1 MTKHVSQR
9 IYMFI
14 YDGTFDADDP
24 EKVIRERVRKIYR
37 ESHKD
42 VSSEEDTT
50 DYSTDTSKEDSSSS
64 EDEEV
69 NES

>member
-1 MTKHVSQR
+1 MTKHVSKR
-9 IYMFI
+9 IYMFF

-37 ESHKD
+37 VSHKD

-50 DYSTDTSKEDSSSS
+50 DYSTDTSEEAYSS

-69 NES
+69 NDY